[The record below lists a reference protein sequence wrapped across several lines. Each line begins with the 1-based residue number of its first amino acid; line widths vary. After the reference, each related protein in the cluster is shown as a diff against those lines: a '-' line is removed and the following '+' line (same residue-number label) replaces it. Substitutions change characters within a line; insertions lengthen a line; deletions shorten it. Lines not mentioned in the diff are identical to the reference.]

1 MGERVRFSPSPTG
14 GLHLGGARTA
24 LFNWLV
30 ARKDGGAFI
39 LRIEDTDLDRC
50 DPACER
56 SIADDLAWLGLAP
69 DEGPGPGGPDAP
81 YRQSE
86 RGAVYAAAL
95 ETLVATR
102 AVYRCFCTAEQLA
115 HQRGRHAEE
124 GTASRYAG
132 PCRSLDASVSEE
144 RACSGEPHV
153 WRFAVDRSREVVV
166 RDIVHGDVAFRGDTI
181 SDFVVARSDGSAVY
195 DLACVA
201 DDGAMRITTVIRG
214 DDHLSNTPRQ
224 ILLHEALGATP
235 PRFAHIPLVVGGD
248 GSPLSKSEGAMGLGE
263 LRAAGYLPQAVVNHL
278 ALLGWSDPAHRDV
291 MSLQEIASA
300 FDVARVSSAP
310 ASHDPARLRWLNR
323 QHMRRLSAEARI
335 EVVDRFIGDVPA
347 SLDRAA
353 VVAALADEV
362 EVAGD
367 AADLAA
373 PLAAP
378 LPADDEAALTLAL
391 PLAPAALRASAD
403 ALSDATPEPAPGEAL
418 ASAVRSAIKAVG
430 VEMKVG
436 LPALRAAL
444 TGRTHGLPIGTLL
457 ALLGPRGSV
466 ARIETALAAI
476 DSGEGRNE

>member
-24 LFNWLV
+24 LFNRLV
-30 ARKDGGAFI
+30 AWKTGGVFI
-39 LRIEDTDLDRC
+39 LRIEDTDIDRC

-86 RGAVYAAAL
+86 RAAVYASAL
-95 ETLVATR
+95 NALVASG
-102 AVYRCFCTAEQLA
+102 AVYRCFCTPEQLA
-115 HQRGRHAEE
+115 RERDRHSEE

-132 PCRSLDASVSEE
+132 TCRSLTAADSEG
-144 RACSGEPHV
+144 RARAGESHV

-166 RDIVHGDVAFRGDTI
+166 HDLVHGDVAFSGGTI

-224 ILLHEALGATP
+224 ILLHEALGHRP
-235 PRFAHIPLVVGGD
+235 PRFAHIPLVVGPD
-248 GSPLSKSEGAMGLGE
+248 GSPLSKSEGAMGLAE
-263 LRAAGYLPQAVVNHL
+263 LRAAGYLPAAVVNHL
-278 ALLGWSDPAHRDV
+278 VLLGWSDPGHREV
-291 MSLQEIASA
+291 MSLDEMTSA

-310 ASHDPARLRWLNR
+310 ATHDPARLRWLNA
-323 QHMRRLSAEARI
+323 QHMRRLTRGARG
-335 EVVDRFIGDVPA
+335 EVIDPFIGPLPA
-347 SLDRAA
+347 PLDRAA
-353 VVAALADEV
+353 VIAALADEV

-367 AADLAA
+367 AAALAA
-373 PLAAP
+373 PLARP
-378 LPADDEAALTLAL
+378 LPADADAALALAS
-391 PLAPAALRASAD
+391 PLARAALQAATVALEVASPEPPPGD
-403 ALSDATPEPAPGEAL
+403 ALSAG
-418 ASAVRSAIKAVG
+418 VRGAIKSAG

-444 TGRTHGLPIGTLL
+444 TGRAHGLPIGTLL
-457 ALLGPRGSV
+457 ALLGPLESV
-466 ARIETALAAI
+466 GRIETAVETI
-476 DSGEGRNE
+476 DSGDGRNE

>member
-24 LFNWLV
+24 LFNRLV
-30 ARKDGGAFI
+30 AWRDGGTFV
-39 LRIEDTDLDRC
+39 LRIEDTDIDRC

-56 SIADDLAWLGLAP
+56 SIAEDLAWLGLAP

-95 ETLVATR
+95 ETLVAEG

-115 HQRGRHAEE
+115 HQRGRHVEE
-124 GTASRYAG
+124 GTASRYSGA
-132 PCRSLDASVSEE
+132 CRSLDPAASEE
-144 RACSGEPHV
+144 RARCGDAHV
-153 WRFAVDRSREVVV
+153 WRFAVDRSRDVVV
-166 RDIVHGDVAFRGDTI
+166 HDVVHGDVTFRGDTV

-214 DDHLSNTPRQ
+214 DDHLPNTARQ
-224 ILLHEALGATP
+224 ILLHEALGQTP
-235 PRFAHIPLVVGGD
+235 PRFAHIPLVVGPD
-248 GSPLSKSEGAMGLGE
+248 ASPLSKSEGAMAVGE
-263 LRAAGYLPQAVVNHL
+263 LRAAGYLPEAVVNHL

-291 MSLQEIASA
+291 MSLPEITSA
-300 FDVARVSSAP
+300 FDIARVSSAP
-310 ASHDPARLRWLNR
+310 AAHDPARLRWLNAR
-323 QHMRRLSAEARI
+323 HMRRLSPDARLEI
-335 EVVDRFIGDVPA
+335 VDRFIGEVPA

-362 EVAGD
+362 EVAGE
-367 AADLAA
+367 AATLAA
-373 PLAAP
+373 PLASP
-378 LPADDEAALTLAL
+378 LPVDDDASLAL
-391 PLAPAALRASAD
+391 SWPLAVGALRAAASAL
-403 ALSDATPEPAPGEAL
+403 AGATPEPPPGDGL
-418 ASAVRSAIKAVG
+418 AAAVRSAIKAKG

-444 TGRTHGLPIGTLL
+444 TGRAHGLPIGTLL
-457 ALLGPRGSV
+457 ALLGPREST
-466 ARIETALAAI
+466 ARIDAALAAI
-476 DSGEGRNE
+476 DRGEGRNE

>member
-24 LFNWLV
+24 LFNRLV
-30 ARKDGGAFI
+30 AWKDGGEFI
-39 LRIEDTDLDRC
+39 LRIEDTDIDRC
-50 DPACER
+50 DPACEH
-56 SIADDLAWLGLAP
+56 SIAEDLAWLGLAP

-86 RGAVYAAAL
+86 RGAVYTAAL
-95 ETLVATR
+95 ESLVAAG

-115 HQRGRHAEE
+115 HQRGRHIED
-124 GTASRYAG
+124 GTASRYSG
-132 PCRSLDASVSEE
+132 PCRSLDAAVSDE

-153 WRFAVDRSREVVV
+153 WRFAVDRSRDVVV
-166 RDIVHGDVAFRGDTI
+166 HDLVHGDVAFRGDTI

-214 DDHLSNTPRQ
+214 DDHLPNTPRQ
-224 ILLHEALGATP
+224 VVLHQALGQTP
-235 PRFAHIPLVVGGD
+235 PRFAHIPLVVGPD
-248 GSPLSKSEGAMGLGE
+248 ASPLSKSEGAMGLGE
-263 LRAAGYLPQAVVNHL
+263 LRAAGYLPEAVVNHL

-291 MSLQEIASA
+291 MSLQEIATA
-300 FDVARVSSAP
+300 FDISRVSGAP
-310 ASHDPARLRWLNR
+310 ASHDPARLRWLNA
-323 QHMRRLSAEARI
+323 QHMRRLSPEARL
-335 EVVDRFIGDVPA
+335 EVVDRFIGEVPA

-353 VVAALADEV
+353 VVAALAGEV

-367 AADLAA
+367 AAALAA
-373 PLAAP
+373 PLASP
-378 LPADDEAALTLAL
+378 LPVDVEASLALASALAL
-391 PLAPAALRASAD
+391 PALRAAAE
-403 ALSDATPEPAPGEAL
+403 ALSDAAPEAPPGDVVA
-418 ASAVRSAIKAVG
+418 AVARSAIKAAG

-444 TGRTHGLPIGTLL
+444 TGRAHGLPIGTLL
-457 ALLGPRGSV
+457 ALLGPRVSV

-476 DSGEGRNE
+476 DSSEGRNE